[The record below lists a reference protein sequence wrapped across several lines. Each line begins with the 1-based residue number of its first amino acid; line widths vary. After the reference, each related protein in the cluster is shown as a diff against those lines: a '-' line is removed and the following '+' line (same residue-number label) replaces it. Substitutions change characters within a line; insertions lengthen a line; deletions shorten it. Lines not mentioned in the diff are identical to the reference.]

1 MKKLI
6 IVLVALAMA
15 GSVAMAAPRGQQ
27 RGVKRGAPGMM
38 FRLVAEFRAELN
50 LTADQNQQLDDLL
63 NEVKGKLKNRRE
75 ERGGQM
81 GEAFIA
87 DDFNAQAIHEARQ
100 AEREQFRAE
109 MQTYMADKIQRLHDI
124 LTKEQR
130 EQLVQLAEEK
140 GKEMRKRM
148 GERRQKR
155 MERR

>member
-15 GSVAMAAPRGQQ
+15 GSAAMAAPRGQ
-27 RGVKRGAPGMM
+27 RGAKRGGPGMM

-50 LTADQNQQLDDLL
+50 LTAEQNQQLDDLL
-63 NEVKGKLKNRRE
+63 NEVKGKFKDRRG
-75 ERGGQM
+75 ERGDM
-81 GEAFIA
+81 GEAFVA
-87 DDFNAQAIHEARQ
+87 DDFDARAMHEARQ

-109 MQTYMADKIQRLHDI
+109 MQTFMADKIQQLHDI

-140 GKEMRKRM
+140 GQEMRKRM
-148 GERRQKR
+148 GDRRQSR